1 MSANGTRAHG
11 RPPATAQHDH
21 PRRPADTRPA
31 PPDLPARAQHAPD
44 AHHDPAMQGILGV
57 HPAAPVIPRNHPKYL
72 QCKYYK
78 Y

>member
-1 MSANGTRAHG
+1 MASPHNS
-11 RPPATAQHDH
+11 QHDH
-21 PRRPADTRPA
+21 HVDPPTPDPHH
-31 PPDLPARAQHAPD
+31 PDLPAPAQHAPA

-57 HPAAPVIPRNHPKYL
+57 HPAAPVIPRNHLKYL

>member
-1 MSANGTRAHG
+1 MGIKPRPESTW
-11 RPPATAQHDH
+11 PPATAQHDH
-21 PRRPADTRPA
+21 HGDGADNRPAS
-31 PPDLPARAQHAPD
+31 PDLPARAQRAPD
-44 AHHDPAMQGILGV
+44 ADHDPAMLGILGV